1 KAIQIAESFEVSKQF
16 WASLVE
22 LGLISM
28 PEKFIRSIPHMSFVI
43 GDENVSFLKK
53 RYDALQTNHLFR
65 GMTYTEDAQKIN
77 DWVPLVMEGR
87 DKSQKVAATRMDIGT
102 DVNFGAL
109 TRAMLQYLWRQSDVE
124 LRLAHDVQEIE
135 KK

>member
-1 KAIQIAESFEVSKQF
+1 IRDFHVTGVQTCALPIYGSISIDKAMQIAESFEVSKQF

-87 DKSQKVAATRMDIGT
+87 DKSQKVAATR
-102 DVNFGAL
+102 
-109 TRAMLQYLWRQSDVE
+109 
-124 LRLAHDVQEIE
+124 
-135 KK
+135 